1 MKRSNLLRS
10 ENVQCKAT
18 RCIHNNST
26 ECLAGV
32 INVKGMN
39 SRSTPE
45 TTCST
50 FVEEGGYGY
59 DNLSNYYDNSKT
71 VTKIRDIKCSA
82 EKCKYNNNGECYA
95 NEIEINAANA
105 SCDTFE
111 L

>member
-50 FVEEGGYGY
+50 FVEEG
-59 DNLSNYYDNSKT
+59 
-71 VTKIRDIKCSA
+71 
-82 EKCKYNNNGECYA
+82 
-95 NEIEINAANA
+95 
-105 SCDTFE
+105 
-111 L
+111 